1 MLNASE
7 TLLLNV
13 QKNLFALKDFL
24 TRNPHL
30 FHSSPSEPTSSR
42 ALVTEQ
48 EAWKVCF
55 HLVGSYSWNSY
66 LFFTQ
71 AEQNSVS
78 ELQTLLTRTIEAL
91 SFVLLLS
98 DYRLEELIAKYAIC
112 FFAYIILKIFSLL
125 DAKRTSRN

>member
-1 MLNASE
+1 VLNASE

-42 ALVTEQ
+42 TLVTEQ

-55 HLVGSYSWNSY
+55 HLVGSYLWNPY
-66 LFFTQ
+66 LFFFTSQ

-98 DYRLEELIAKYAIC
+98 DYRLGELIAKYAIC
-112 FFAYIILKIFSLL
+112 VFA
-125 DAKRTSRN
+125 